1 MWKDLK
7 KICELQPNYSSKN
20 TPRMQLRGEVLR
32 GPVKDAIEDLETV
45 LAPKLGRFGGSFHV
59 DASDGVG
66 RKTELPWVRFCS
78 SEMSP
83 RPTEGFYCVIHFST
97 DGSAVHVTLSCG
109 SSRFKG
115 GEFVILPDREID
127 AQTSWA
133 RAIVANEFG
142 SLEPFV
148 DDAEFG
154 ATRPLPKAFQRAV
167 AISKRVAYEDLEVTD
182 FPDLFA
188 SAAERLK
195 AIYDAQSTG
204 RDLAPADMDE
214 ADLEKAI
221 SPMKIGGRRQ
231 GYGLPAAA
239 RKAVELRAMDVARI
253 DLEGRGFEVIDRSA
267 NHSYDFEAKRHG
279 LVMKVEVKGTT
290 SDRAD
295 AILMTRNEVELHR
308 TEKGTTSLM
317 IVSGIRLDRVG
328 GEYSASGGTLE
339 ALDSWDVDEWML
351 EATAFRVSRKL
362 D

>member
-1 MWKDLK
+1 MWQDLK

-20 TPRMQLRGEVLR
+20 TPQMQLRGEVLR
-32 GPVKDAIEDLETV
+32 GPLKDAIEDLAGV

-115 GEFVILPDREID
+115 GEFVILPESEID

-133 RAIVANEFG
+133 RGVIASDFG
-142 SLEPFV
+142 SLDPFV
-148 DDAEFG
+148 DDADFG
-154 ATRPLPKAFQRAV
+154 ARRPLPKAFQRAV
-167 AISKRVAYEDLEVTD
+167 AISKRVAYQDLEVTD
-182 FPDLFA
+182 FPELLA

-204 RDLAPADMDE
+204 RDLAPADVDE
-214 ADLEKAI
+214 VDLKRTI
-221 SPMKIGGRRQ
+221 SPTKNGGRRQ
-231 GYGLPAAA
+231 GFGLPTAA
-239 RKAVELRAMDVARI
+239 RKAVELRAMDVARL
-253 DLEGRGFEVIDRSA
+253 DLESRGFEVTDRSA

-279 LVMKVEVKGTT
+279 QAMKVEVKGTT

-308 TEKGTTSLM
+308 AEKGTTSLM
-317 IVSGIRLDRVG
+317 IVSGIRLEGVG